1 LKKRQLKF
9 LFDWVSKSGHSV
21 AYYAIKCRNIQAIK
35 MMIDESS
42 HSKWLMDKLLGTK
55 TIKTEASPLMYACF
69 KKSCPIIELLVDAG
83 ADLKAVDNDGNTPII
98 LAASSS
104 SKDVMP
110 TKEDSPE
117 IFKV

>member
-1 LKKRQLKF
+1 
-9 LFDWVSKSGHSV
+9 
-21 AYYAIKCRNIQAIK
+21 

-55 TIKTEASPLMYACF
+55 TNIKTEASPLMYACF

-110 TKEDSPE
+110 TIEDSPK